1 MRYAAMLLATAALSA
16 CGADGAGPSAVTHVT
31 PSTPVAPLPPTGVYG
46 ARAWMWG
53 MVFPAGSGG
62 PCLEGATVRLVSS
75 QGEGQSIVQE
85 PCDAWSDGGFQ
96 FLDLAP
102 DVAIT
107 IRASARGYV
116 TRDTTFVPST
126 YSPQRAMQI
135 VLAKE

>member
-1 MRYAAMLLATAALSA
+1 
-16 CGADGAGPSAVTHVT
+16 
-31 PSTPVAPLPPTGVYG
+31 
-46 ARAWMWG
+46 
-53 MVFPAGSGG
+53 MVFPAGGGG
-62 PCLEGATVRLVSS
+62 PCLEGAAVRLVSS
-75 QGEGQSIVQE
+75 QGEGQSIVQA

-116 TRDTTFVPST
+116 TKDTTFVPST
-126 YSPQRAMQI
+126 YSSQQAMSI